1 MATSKIHKR
10 PCLTLTTTTSNS
22 SSNSGSPTIFSI
34 LLPAPT
40 DRGRCNMTC
49 TIDLAG
55 RANRTRYS
63 SDAQQELSPTGGVSE
78 MECTDGC
85 SNGRNGRGQLRCC
98 PLPFSLPLPEPG
110 INPSSLTLGKAHFI
124 GACVMHEA
132 TQSACFR

>member
-78 MECTDGC
+78 
-85 SNGRNGRGQLRCC
+85 NGMHRRMQQRPERTRATSLLS
-98 PLPFSLPLPEPG
+98 PPFL
-110 INPSSLTLGKAHFI
+110 
-124 GACVMHEA
+124 
-132 TQSACFR
+132 SASA